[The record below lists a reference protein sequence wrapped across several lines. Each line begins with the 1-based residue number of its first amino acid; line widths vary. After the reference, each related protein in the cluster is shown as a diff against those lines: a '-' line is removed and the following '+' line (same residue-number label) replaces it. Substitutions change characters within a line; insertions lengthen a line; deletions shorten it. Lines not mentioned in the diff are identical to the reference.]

1 MNEKIKVHISYDIQ
15 SGKEKESQEYL
26 AKKLAP
32 GLAKLG
38 FQFSDICFTI
48 WGDSPQIVGGG
59 ELDSSEEAHMIFHS
73 SKWDDLLEG
82 MDPFTENFQLRLY
95 REN

>member
-1 MNEKIKVHISYDIQ
+1 MSYDIVT
-15 SGKEKESQEYL
+15 GKEKECQEYL

-32 GLAKLG
+32 GLARMG

-59 ELDSSEEAHMIFHS
+59 DLDSSEEARSIFQS
-73 SKWDDLLEG
+73 NKWDDLLEG
-82 MDPFTENFQLRLY
+82 MDPFTENFELRLY
-95 REN
+95 RDN